1 MKGQWRRNM
10 KLIDANVI
18 LRFLLNDNREQAEVA
33 KLTIKDGAF
42 TRTEVMA
49 EVVYV
54 LTGVYGMSRDSVYEC
69 LVTILKVVM
78 IDDKEALREALEV
91 YRDTTLDFVDCVL
104 IGRNRILREDILSF
118 DKKLNN
124 QLRNV

>member
-1 MKGQWRRNM
+1 M

-18 LRFLLNDNREQAEVA
+18 LRYLIRDNLEQAKIA
-33 KLTIKDGAF
+33 KEIIERGAC
-42 TRTEVMA
+42 TRTEVLA

-54 LTGVYGMSRDSVYEC
+54 LTSIYDMSRDEVYVG
-69 LVTILKVVM
+69 LMVVL
-78 IDDKEALREALEV
+78 DAVEVEDKEALREAIKL

-104 IGRNRILREDILSF
+104 IGRNHILREEVFSF

-124 QLRNV
+124 RLL

>member
-1 MKGQWRRNM
+1 M

-33 KLTIKDGAF
+33 KLTIKDGVF

-54 LTGVYGMSRDSVYEC
+54 LTGVYGMSRDKIYDC
-69 LVTILKVVM
+69 LSTMIKVVK
-78 IDDKEALREALEV
+78 IEDKDAFQEALEV
-91 YRDTTLDFVDCVL
+91 YKDTTLDFVDCIL
-104 IGRNRILREDILSF
+104 IGRNHILGEDIFSF

-124 QLRNV
+124 KLK

>member
-1 MKGQWRRNM
+1 M
-10 KLIDANVI
+10 KLIDAKVI
-18 LRFLLNDNREQAEVA
+18 LRFLLNDNREQA
-33 KLTIKDGAF
+33 
-42 TRTEVMA
+42 
-49 EVVYV
+49 
-54 LTGVYGMSRDSVYEC
+54 
-69 LVTILKVVM
+69 
-78 IDDKEALREALEV
+78 EV